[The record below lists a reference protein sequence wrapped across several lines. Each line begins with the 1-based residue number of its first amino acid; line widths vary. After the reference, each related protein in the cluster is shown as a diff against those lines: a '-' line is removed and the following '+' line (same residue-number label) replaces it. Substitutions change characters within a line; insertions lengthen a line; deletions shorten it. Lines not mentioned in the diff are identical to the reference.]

1 MTERQRRHDD
11 DKQTRRM
18 PTVIAEMQCGDA
30 AGNAYRCLHYD
41 NWITIIYWNKHDPH
55 VYDKCIPNHCSKTVI
70 ITPNIK
76 TIENGI
82 FSANV
87 SNDYRGLIGD
97 GQSYITGSKLSHT
110 PSHPDTQSQVA
121 WDLSAN
127 VDLSMPGQGYA
138 ASNIRAVLVGADSHT
153 NTSEQY
159 AGTDAMTRYT
169 SDATILSCFPK
180 VLQDAI
186 GSKALSGVTAATV
199 ISEKNRTY
207 DDSVSNDGVADKLWL
222 FSYGEMT
229 NAVYPST
236 GFSNAE
242 LIINGHTPSDM
253 TRSSIWWYWMRS
265 PYDKSKPGI
274 VSYNGALSCF
284 PTKNINGL
292 VAPGFT
298 LAR

>member
-1 MTERQRRHDD
+1 
-11 DKQTRRM
+11 M